1 MNTKEIRQV
10 MSSNVYVSLY
20 DYLGRSTAKSD
31 EGRKVAEVAA
41 SRGIKPK
48 YRLLPKELQTN
59 DYKSVATWPIDFL
72 DSIYN
77 NNDQQLVRYTQFS
90 TLLDKVTRL
99 ENKLNELINVT
110 NSNVGPADDLPF

>member
-1 MNTKEIRQV
+1 MNMKEIRQV
-10 MSSNVYVSLY
+10 MNNIQYVSLY
-20 DYLGRSTAKSD
+20 DYLGRSTKNGKDGIDVSNIAQ
-31 EGRKVAEVAA
+31 E
-41 SRGIKPK
+41 RGIKPK
-48 YRLLPKELQTN
+48 YHLLPKELQTN

>member
-1 MNTKEIRQV
+1 MNMKEIQQV

-41 SRGIKPK
+41 SQGIKPGTK
-48 YRLLPKELQTN
+48 LLPEELQN
-59 DYKSVATWPIDFL
+59 DKYKSVATWPINFL
-72 DSIYN
+72 DSIYKRPE
-77 NNDQQLVRYTQFS
+77 QILVRKDQFD
-90 TLLDKVTRL
+90 LLTDRVHRL